1 LWGLGLAFTGADETD
16 LAGGSRGS
24 GCPVL
29 ELPSEEGAVAT
40 KPITPRL
47 ADRLNRRLLAAS
59 QLQIQA
65 ARSVALDA
73 GALGVMAV
81 DFAAAAIFGARG
93 AYDLGILALV
103 LLGLSFGLAVQTL
116 RLPTAGQLGPSV
128 TDTPEAPESEDD
140 HSPEDSLLN
149 DLADDIE
156 ANAHAIARKE
166 TSSNG
171 ALTLLVL
178 AILIDLAGRL

>member
-1 LWGLGLAFTGADETD
+1 MSTQ
-16 LAGGSRGS
+16 
-24 GCPVL
+24 P
-29 ELPSEEGAVAT
+29 P
-40 KPITPRL
+40 TPDL

-65 ARSVALDA
+65 ARSVAIDT

-81 DFAAAAIFGARG
+81 DFAATAIFGVSG
-93 AYDLGILALV
+93 AYGLGILALI
-103 LLGLSFGLAVQTL
+103 LLGLSFGLAVRTL
-116 RLPTAGQLGPSV
+116 RLPVAAQIGPSV
-128 TDTPEAPESEDD
+128 TDASEAPESEDG
-140 HSPEDSLLN
+140 HSSEDSLLN

-156 ANAHAIARKE
+156 INAHDIARKE
-166 TSSNG
+166 PSFDR